1 MSMLNG
7 YKTYIVA
14 AATILFTLVQYWS
27 GAIDLNATIFAILG
41 AAGLSGLRHGVEAR

>member
-14 AATILFTLVQYWS
+14 GATILFTLVQLWT
-27 GAIDLNATIFAILG
+27 GAIDASTAIFATLG
-41 AAGLSGLRHGVEAR
+41 ALGLSGLRHGVEAR